1 MTICDNEEDGAG
13 DGSARMPAQYRMRRY
28 YGTSLQPLSGGDAR
42 DLIFL
47 REIKIFIVFDER
59 IAAVCAYYV

>member
-1 MTICDNEEDGAG
+1 MEAHECLHSTECG
-13 DGSARMPAQYRMRRY
+13 DTMGHRCSPF
-28 YGTSLQPLSGGDAR
+28 SGGAAG